1 MIKVIRAI
9 LSVFIVAVSVASCA
23 EQPSDDLGG
32 RQQLAFEEWM
42 KYYGDG
48 APSKQ
53 STGYLY

>member
-23 EQPSDDLGG
+23 KQPSDDLGG

-48 APSKQ
+48 AVKQ
-53 STGYLY
+53 STGI